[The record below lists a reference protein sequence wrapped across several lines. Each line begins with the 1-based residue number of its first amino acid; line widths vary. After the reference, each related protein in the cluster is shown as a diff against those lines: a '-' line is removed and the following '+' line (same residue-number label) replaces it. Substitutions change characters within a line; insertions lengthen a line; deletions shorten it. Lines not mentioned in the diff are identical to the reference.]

1 MLRSS
6 TRTRRCLSSKS
17 SLPLEGPTLT
27 THGLLFSVKTLG
39 LKFHLRWENF
49 LSQTVKHKGPTPLP
63 LSHVEPPDA
72 LRRNQEAGGLWL
84 PPRWDPLP
92 QRRGGGLERCPG
104 AQLDSTTAHTRTHT
118 CSYTHMH
125 TLTCAHTLTHTHAL
139 THSHALTYTY
149 IHSHAR
155 TYAYT
160 LTCMHTH
167 IHTYTLTCTHTHMH
181 TLTYILTCTHIFTH
195 AHTLTCSHAHSHTN
209 TLSHVHTHA
218 HILMFTLTHARS
230 RTGSLYDFTEKGQPD
245 VQDIMSFIP

>member
-63 LSHVEPPDA
+63 PSHVEPPDA

-104 AQLDSTTAHTRTHT
+104 TQFDSTTAHTRTHT
-118 CSYTHMH
+118 CSHTHMH
-125 TLTCAHTLTHTHAL
+125 TLTCAHTHTYSRTHTLTCTHIHLHPLTCTHICLHTHMHTHTHSHIH
-139 THSHALTYTY
+139 THMYSHSHA
-149 IHSHAR
+149 HSHIH
-155 TYAYT
+155 TH
-160 LTCMHTH
+160 MHTH
-167 IHTYTLTCTHTHMH
+167 IHTCSHTHMFTCALSHKH
-181 TLTYILTCTHIFTH
+181 TLTR
-195 AHTLTCSHAHSHTN
+195 AHTCSHTY
-209 TLSHVHTHA
+209 VHTHTRA
-218 HILMFTLTHARS
+218 LTHRL
-230 RTGSLYDFTEKGQPD
+230 SL
-245 VQDIMSFIP
+245 

>member
-63 LSHVEPPDA
+63 PSHVEPPDA

-104 AQLDSTTAHTRTHT
+104 TQLDSTTAHTRTHT
-118 CSYTHMH
+118 CSHTHMH

-139 THSHALTYTY
+139 THSMHSHTLTSTHMHAHMLT
-149 IHSHAR
+149 HSHAC
-155 TYAYT
+155 THT
-160 LTCMHTH
+160 FTHTH
-167 IHTYTLTCTHTHMH
+167 SHVLTLTCTLTHT
-181 TLTYILTCTHIFTH
+181 YSH
-195 AHTLTCSHAHSHTN
+195 AHTYSHMLTHSHVHMRTLTRAHTCSHTY
-209 TLSHVHTHA
+209 VHTHTRA
-218 HILMFTLTHARS
+218 LTHRL
-230 RTGSLYDFTEKGQPD
+230 SL
-245 VQDIMSFIP
+245 

>member
-63 LSHVEPPDA
+63 PSHVEPPDA

-104 AQLDSTTAHTRTHT
+104 TQLDSTTAHTRTHT
-118 CSYTHMH
+118 CSHTHMH

-167 IHTYTLTCTHTHMH
+167 SHIHTHVYSHSHAHSHIHTHMH
-181 TLTYILTCTHIFTH
+181 THIHTCSHTHMFTCALT
-195 AHTLTCSHAHSHTN
+195 HTLTRAHTCSHTY
-209 TLSHVHTHA
+209 VHTHTRA
-218 HILMFTLTHARS
+218 LTHRL
-230 RTGSLYDFTEKGQPD
+230 SL
-245 VQDIMSFIP
+245 

>member
-27 THGLLFSVKTLG
+27 THRLLFSVKTLG

-63 LSHVEPPDA
+63 PSHVEPPDA

-104 AQLDSTTAHTRTHT
+104 TQLDSTTAHTRTHT
-118 CSYTHMH
+118 CSHTHMH

-139 THSHALTYTY
+139 THSHALTYSHMLT
-149 IHSHAR
+149 HSHVHMR
-155 TYAYT
+155 T
-160 LTCMHTH
+160 LTQT
-167 IHTYTLTCTHTHMH
+167 
-181 TLTYILTCTHIFTH
+181 
-195 AHTLTCSHAHSHTN
+195 HSHTC
-209 TLSHVHTHA
+209 TRMLTYLCSHSHTRAHA
-218 HILMFTLTHARS
+218 QALFMILLRKVNLTCRIS
-230 RTGSLYDFTEKGQPD
+230 
-245 VQDIMSFIP
+245 

>member
-63 LSHVEPPDA
+63 PSHVEPPDA

-104 AQLDSTTAHTRTHT
+104 TQLDSTTAHTRTHT
-118 CSYTHMH
+118 CSHTHMH
-125 TLTCAHTLTHTHAL
+125 TLTCAHTLTHTHSLTHSMHSHTLTSTHMHAHML
-139 THSHALTYTY
+139 THSHA
-149 IHSHAR
+149 
-155 TYAYT
+155 
-160 LTCMHTH
+160 CTH

-181 TLTYILTCTHIFTH
+181 TLTHTYSHAHTYSHMLTHSHVHMRTLTQTHSHTCTHM
-195 AHTLTCSHAHSHTN
+195 LTYLCSHSHTRA
-209 TLSHVHTHA
+209 HA
-218 HILMFTLTHARS
+218 QALFMILLRKVNLTCRIS
-230 RTGSLYDFTEKGQPD
+230 
-245 VQDIMSFIP
+245 

>member
-63 LSHVEPPDA
+63 PSHVEPPDA

-104 AQLDSTTAHTRTHT
+104 TQLDSTTAHTRTHT
-118 CSYTHMH
+118 CSHTHMH
-125 TLTCAHTLTHTHAL
+125 THAHTHSHILTHSHTHMHSHTLTSTHMHARML
-139 THSHALTYTY
+139 THSHA
-149 IHSHAR
+149 
-155 TYAYT
+155 
-160 LTCMHTH
+160 CTH
-167 IHTYTLTCTHTHMH
+167 IHTYTFTCTHTHMH
-181 TLTYILTCTHIFTH
+181 TLTHTYSHAHTYSHMLTHSHVHMCTLTQTHSHTCTHM
-195 AHTLTCSHAHSHTN
+195 LTYLCSHSHTRA
-209 TLSHVHTHA
+209 HA
-218 HILMFTLTHARS
+218 QALFMILLRKVNLTCRIS
-230 RTGSLYDFTEKGQPD
+230 
-245 VQDIMSFIP
+245 